1 MSGSLDGP
9 VLKLQRA
16 WDHQNYLRHEFAGGT
31 FLDSHPISCEV
42 HRDGSEYRFYVG
54 EIEEFDSD
62 PWVVLRTKQDG
73 SDLGPALDYLFQILD
88 TPDVNRATNLDEDL
102 ASFTYING
110 DLFET
115 RLPMPTCDEV
125 IRKALLAA
133 CKFDWSAISPAIFGS
148 MFQNVM
154 TPAEQRQLG

>member
-110 DLFET
+110 DLFANSFANADLRRSNSQGASSGLQI
-115 RLPMPTCDEV
+115 RLVSDLASHLRVDVPERNDTC
-125 IRKALLAA
+125 
-133 CKFDWSAISPAIFGS
+133 
-148 MFQNVM
+148 
-154 TPAEQRQLG
+154 